1 MVNFFRR
8 HPLLSFFL
16 LAYILSWLTWLPYV
30 LSEDGL
36 GILALRLSSLYVAI
50 GGFTGPFLAGFLMT
64 AVVSGK
70 KGVHSLLKRFVLW
83 RVSIGWYLFAIVGV
97 PAIALLGVLALPGAL
112 TALTQDAL
120 FSSLLT
126 YLPALIVTFLIAAG
140 GEEPGWR
147 GFALP
152 RLQERYGPLI
162 GTLLLGLLWGG
173 WHFPLVLTV
182 GYGGGPNSSLFT
194 EIGNSLLQILGV
206 TFTAIVITWVF
217 NNTKGSLL
225 LAMLVHGALD
235 ATPLPPSVQQTLSQ
249 QYNQLLPP
257 IIGMGLLAILI
268 VIFTRGRLSYYR
280 YTHNLVDKER
290 SSGP

>member
-36 GILALRLSSLYVAI
+36 GILALRLPSLYVAI

-64 AVVSGK
+64 AVVSGR

-112 TALTQDAL
+112 TALTQHAL
-120 FSSLLT
+120 VSSLLM

-182 GYGGGPNSSLFT
+182 GYGGGSNSSL
-194 EIGNSLLQILGV
+194 IGELGTSLLQILEG
-206 TFTAIVITWVF
+206 TFIAIVITWVF

-235 ATPLPPSVQQTLSQ
+235 ATPLPPDVQQTLSQ
-249 QYNQLLPP
+249 QYNPLLPP
-257 IIGMGLLAILI
+257 IIGMGLLAVLI
-268 VIFTRGRLSYYR
+268 VIFTRGGLSYYR
-280 YTHNLVDKER
+280 YTHNLVDKGR

>member
-1 MVNFFRR
+1 MMTFFRR

-16 LAYILSWLTWLPYV
+16 LAYTLSWLTWLPYV

-36 GILALRLSSLYVAI
+36 GVLALHLPSLYVAI
-50 GGFTGPFLAGFLMT
+50 GAFTGPFLAGFLMT
-64 AVVSGK
+64 AVVSGRQ
-70 KGVHSLLKRFVLW
+70 GTHALLKRFVLW
-83 RVSIGWYLFAIVGV
+83 RVGIGWHLFAIFGI
-97 PAIALLGVLALPGAL
+97 PAIALLGALTLPGAL
-112 TALTQDAL
+112 AALTQHAL
-120 FSSLLT
+120 VSSLLV
-126 YLPALIVTFLIAAG
+126 YLPALIVTFIIAAG

-162 GTLLLGLLWGG
+162 GTLILGVLWGG

-182 GYGGGPNSSLFT
+182 GYGGGPSSSLVAELGT
-194 EIGNSLLQILGV
+194 SLLQIIGV

-235 ATPLPPSVQQTLSQ
+235 ATPLPPSVQQALSQ
-249 QYNQLLPP
+249 QYNPLLPP

-268 VIFTRGRLSYYR
+268 VIFTGGELGYHREVPTPVEKKYS
-280 YTHNLVDKER
+280 
-290 SSGP
+290 PA

>member
-1 MVNFFRR
+1 MVKFLCR
-8 HPLLSFFL
+8 HPLLSFFV
-16 LAYILSWLTWLPYV
+16 LAYTLSWVTWLPYV

-36 GILALRLSSLYVAI
+36 GILALHLPSLYIVI

-64 AVVSGK
+64 AVVSGR
-70 KGVHSLLKRFVLW
+70 KGIHLLLKRFILW
-83 RVSIGWYLFAIVGV
+83 RVGIGWYLFAIFGI
-97 PAIALLGVLALPGAL
+97 PAIALLGALSLPGAL
-112 TALTQDAL
+112 TALTRHAL
-120 FSSLLT
+120 VSSLLT
-126 YLPALIVTFLIAAG
+126 YLPTLIVTFLIAAG

-152 RLQERYGPLI
+152 RLQKRYGPLI

-182 GYGGGPNSSLFT
+182 GYGGGPSSSLIA
-194 EIGNSLLQILGV
+194 EIGTSLLQTLGV

-235 ATPLPPSVQQTLSQ
+235 ATPLPPSVQQTLSH
-249 QYNQLLPP
+249 QYNLLLPP

-280 YTHNLVDKER
+280 YTHNLEDEK
-290 SSGP
+290 SSPV